1 MPWFHHVFGAGPTSS
16 GRVAAAPRL
25 PRLAL
30 RILARDQQ
38 LSQDLK
44 IPTQDPQP
52 HVPTV
57 AAEGL
62 ISTPIQTIARLQR
75 ANCRLDPRVTP
86 PCLAEFHSGLLLL
99 TLSLNVAWLGQARL
113 LYQFHQLA
121 LILRR
126 MKAAIER
133 RTSDSTVQ
141 SLLRLLHLLHQ
152 DLAVL
157 RPSRQDRIVA
167 HEARAILDHQD
178 AVAELERLRNFATYD
193 QLSVRLEQTEEF
205 FAVVDPFPLEHTPSS
220 QVTDMNG
227 HI

>member
-1 MPWFHHVFGAGPTSS
+1 MRPRRDCPASHFGSS
-16 GRVAAAPRL
+16 
-25 PRLAL
+25 
-30 RILARDQQ
+30 RDQQ

-44 IPTQDPQP
+44 IPTKDPQS

-57 AAEGL
+57 AAEVL

-157 RPSRQDRIVA
+157 RPRGKIA
-167 HEARAILDHQD
+167 
-178 AVAELERLRNFATYD
+178 
-193 QLSVRLEQTEEF
+193 
-205 FAVVDPFPLEHTPSS
+205 
-220 QVTDMNG
+220 
-227 HI
+227 